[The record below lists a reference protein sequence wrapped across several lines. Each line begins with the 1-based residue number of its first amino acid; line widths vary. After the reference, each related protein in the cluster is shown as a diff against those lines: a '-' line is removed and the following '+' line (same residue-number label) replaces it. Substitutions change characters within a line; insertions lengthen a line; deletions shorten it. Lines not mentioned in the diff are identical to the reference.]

1 MLGSVITA
9 MVTPFRADGA
19 VDFERFRELATYLVE
34 NGSDGL
40 VVCGTTGESPTL
52 SDAEKLDLFRV
63 AVDEVGGRATVIAG
77 TGTYDTGHSAALTK
91 EATKLGVDAI
101 LVVTPYYNKPPQRA
115 IVRHFEE
122 IAGATHLPVV
132 AYNIPGRVVINIESE
147 TIARLAEI
155 ENVVA
160 VKQAHDDREQAR
172 FIAEETR
179 LDLYSGDDPNTF
191 AFLELGG
198 VGVVSVTA
206 HLWGPQIAEMIRRPP
221 RRRRRGRAGAARGA
235 AAGLRPPADPDEPD
249 PDQGGAQPHGP
260 RGRRTPAADGRAGR
274 ERARADPLLSRAVG
288 ASRSRVGVAALDSAP
303 MGECRI
309 IPLGGLGEVGK
320 NMTVYEADGAI
331 VVVDAGLAFP
341 RDEHLGVD
349 LVLPDFSYLR
359 DREQMVRAVVLTH
372 GHEDHVGALPY
383 LMREVRVPLV
393 LATRLTLA
401 LVKSK
406 LDEHGLLRSAEL
418 RELAPGDEPVE
429 LGPFRLEFIRM
440 AHSIP
445 DAAAVMLETPGGRCV
460 HTGDYKLDH
469 TPVDGQRTDVGRL
482 AEIGSRGVD
491 LLLGDSTNAERAGVT
506 ESERVVGE
514 AFRQIFPSREGR
526 ILVSSFASNVHRMQQ
541 AADVGVDCGRKV
553 AFVGRSMRKNAN
565 IARSL
570 GYMDVPEEAILRPHE
585 LAELPRGEQL
595 ILCTGSQGEPMSAM
609 TRIAYNDHPAVS
621 VEAGDTVIISAKPIP
636 GNELRVHDAINR
648 LAKMG
653 AEVLHEDNAPVH
665 VSGHGKA
672 EELRTMI
679 GLLRPKAVMPVHG
692 EFRMLAAHAQ
702 LAREGGV
709 PDDRI
714 VMAENGSV
722 VELRDGVTRIVGEV
736 EAGMTFVDGLGVGDV
751 HDVALRDRRKLSED
765 GILIVVATLAAQD
778 GGGLTAPPELIARG
792 FGEGA
797 EPLLEELREEANRV
811 LRELLADDVTEIKLL
826 QEHLHDALGGIVYDR
841 TRRRPMVLPVIV
853 EV

>member
-1 MLGSVITA
+1 M
-9 MVTPFRADGA
+9 
-19 VDFERFRELATYLVE
+19 
-34 NGSDGL
+34 
-40 VVCGTTGESPTL
+40 
-52 SDAEKLDLFRV
+52 
-63 AVDEVGGRATVIAG
+63 
-77 TGTYDTGHSAALTK
+77 
-91 EATKLGVDAI
+91 GV
-101 LVVTPYYNKPPQRA
+101 
-115 IVRHFEE
+115 
-122 IAGATHLPVV
+122 
-132 AYNIPGRVVINIESE
+132 
-147 TIARLAEI
+147 
-155 ENVVA
+155 
-160 VKQAHDDREQAR
+160 
-172 FIAEETR
+172 
-179 LDLYSGDDPNTF
+179 
-191 AFLELGG
+191 
-198 VGVVSVTA
+198 
-206 HLWGPQIAEMIRRPP
+206 
-221 RRRRRGRAGAARGA
+221 
-235 AAGLRPPADPDEPD
+235 
-249 PDQGGAQPHGP
+249 
-260 RGRRTPAADGRAGR
+260 
-274 ERARADPLLSRAVG
+274 
-288 ASRSRVGVAALDSAP
+288 
-303 MGECRI
+303 CRI
-309 IPLGGLGEVGK
+309 VPLGGLGEVGK

-359 DREQMVRAVVLTH
+359 DREQMMRAVVLTH

-429 LGPFRLEFIRM
+429 LSPFRLEFVRM

-445 DAAAVMLETPGGRCV
+445 DSAAVALETPGGFCV

-482 AEIGSRGVD
+482 AQLGARGVD
-491 LLLGDSTNAERAGVT
+491 LLLGDSTNAERPGYA

-570 GYMDVPEEAILRPHE
+570 GYMDVPEETILRPHE

-648 LAKMG
+648 LAKIG

-665 VSGHGKA
+665 VSGHGRA
-672 EELRTMI
+672 EELRTII

-709 PDDRI
+709 PDERI
-714 VMAENGSV
+714 VLAENGSV
-722 VELRDGVTRIVGEV
+722 VELRDGVARIVDEV
-736 EAGMTFVDGLGVGDV
+736 EAGVTFVDGLGVGDV
-751 HDVALRDRRKLSED
+751 HDVALRDRRKLAED
-765 GILIVVATLAAQD
+765 GVLIVVATLAAQD

-792 FGEGA
+792 FGDGA
-797 EPLLEELREEANRV
+797 EPLLDELREEANRV

-826 QEHLHDALGGIVYDR
+826 QEHLHDALGGVVYDR